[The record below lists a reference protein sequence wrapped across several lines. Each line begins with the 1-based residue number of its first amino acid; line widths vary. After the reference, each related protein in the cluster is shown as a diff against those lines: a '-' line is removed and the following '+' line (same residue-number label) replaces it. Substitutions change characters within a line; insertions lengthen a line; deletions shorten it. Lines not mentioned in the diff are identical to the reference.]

1 MSMEIGAQRW
11 RVGEVGL
18 AWELDAK
25 KEKDLKEYCERIKV
39 VAAAELARRQA
50 GKRGSKAEL

>member
-1 MSMEIGAQRW
+1 M
-11 RVGEVGL
+11 